1 MYEAMVLAETTSAD
15 GDGKVIKPFDEAPDE
30 LSKATPENWSLG
42 SLQCVPVNHIIL
54 RDRIS
59 ILSPRHSAE
68 VAYHKKAARFEGGIR
83 PLFAA
88 RKICILSRAVVA

>member
-1 MYEAMVLAETTSAD
+1 LTGAAQYVSKYVSSTKLQEWHDVYEAMVLAETTSAD

-68 VAYHKKAARFEGGIR
+68 IA
-83 PLFAA
+83 
-88 RKICILSRAVVA
+88 

>member
-42 SLQCVPVNHIIL
+42 SLQCVPVNLNL

-68 VAYHKKAARFEGGIR
+68 VA
-83 PLFAA
+83 
-88 RKICILSRAVVA
+88 